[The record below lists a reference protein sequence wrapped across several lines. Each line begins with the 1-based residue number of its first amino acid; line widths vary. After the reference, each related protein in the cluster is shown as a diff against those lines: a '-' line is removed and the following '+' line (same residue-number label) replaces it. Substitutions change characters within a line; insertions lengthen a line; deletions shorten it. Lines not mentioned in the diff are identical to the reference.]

1 MTTLTNL
8 PLDVKR
14 YILFREMAAF
24 RAASLLTGFECNRD
38 WHEEVSRWAME
49 AISTL
54 TAQQIDIEMAELATD
69 VAAFANPITL
79 IAEPTPDGVSY
90 HQPPSPEPAFSQELL
105 TAIAAHGIALNQAVQ
120 SLSTMT
126 GYESQSLL
134 VQLLGGALQR
144 LQTIEPEVLKTQL
157 DAVLTSAAIAAHH
170 VKTA

>member
-54 TAQQIDIEMAELATD
+54 TAQQIDVEMAELATD

-90 HQPPSPEPAFSQELL
+90 HLPLSQELL
-105 TAIAAHGIALNQAVQ
+105 TAIAAHGIALSQAVSSIAVMSGRQ
-120 SLSTMT
+120 HHDILTQVLSDALR
-126 GYESQSLL
+126 LL
-134 VQLLGGALQR
+134 DVMEPDAL
-144 LQTIEPEVLKTQL
+144 KSQL
-157 DAVLTSAAIAAHH
+157 DVVLTSAAIAAHH

>member
-90 HQPPSPEPAFSQELL
+90 HLPPSPPLSQELL
-105 TAIAAHGIALNQAVQ
+105 TAIAAHGIALSQAVSSIAIMSGRQ
-120 SLSTMT
+120 HHDILTQVLSDALR
-126 GYESQSLL
+126 LL
-134 VQLLGGALQR
+134 DVMEPDAL
-144 LQTIEPEVLKTQL
+144 KSQL
-157 DAVLTSAAIAAHH
+157 DVMLTSAAIAAHH
-170 VKTA
+170 VKSA